1 MEFDEYDD
9 FLEIFIK
16 YPQTNEASKIFNYIE
31 SRLNSDVK
39 YISLNIVDELDE
51 HPARNL
57 EERNG
62 KLENNIKELTINID
76 SVASDEDRF
85 TTFLKEILG
94 SFACLNITELI
105 LNGISDIQIN
115 KLFSNREYKAFS
127 NLNFLRIE
135 NARSTKK
142 KFKLEIKA
150 NVANMVN
157 IIFLFISLW

>member
-16 YPQTNEASKIFNYIE
+16 YPQTNGVSDIFNYIE

-57 EERNG
+57 EERKR
-62 KLENNIKELTINID
+62 KLENNIKELTINFD
-76 SVASDEDRF
+76 SVASDEERF
-85 TTFLKEILG
+85 TTFLKEILDK
-94 SFACLNITELI
+94 FTCLNITELI

-115 KLFSNREYKAFS
+115 ELFSEKNIKHFLNLISWELKMRGQLKR
-127 NLNFLRIE
+127 NLNL
-135 NARSTKK
+135 K
-142 KFKLEIKA
+142 
-150 NVANMVN
+150 
-157 IIFLFISLW
+157 